1 MGLPGGRNQEV
12 KMTERSRRFYIYE
25 WVLIVAL
32 AFASVAVISLLVDI
46 FSAGPA
52 LNAEYPL
59 KDVNLSPVTMFS
71 GAATL
76 VALCIALPVWAFERL
91 LGK

>member
-1 MGLPGGRNQEV
+1 
-12 KMTERSRRFYIYE
+12 MTEGNRRFYIYE

-91 LGK
+91 LGR